1 MPSTTEGISEG
12 KNLLFYSLINF
23 YMNLSKGGSLN
34 LVKADGSALSKARVG
49 LSWDVKPG
57 VTADLDLFIVGPSK
71 STDDVAYFGKKDGI
85 KGVILSDDNRTGEGD
100 GDDEFAKFDATVTT
114 DGVYTICLNIYN
126 GGVNFDQVANP
137 KVTVYNDETNEVLA
151 TFELGQGGAHNG
163 FIVGTLTD
171 AGDTYVFTAKGD
183 AVNGNI
189 EEIVK
194 SL

>member
-1 MPSTTEGISEG
+1 
-12 KNLLFYSLINF
+12 
-23 YMNLSKGGSLN
+23 MNLSKGGTLD
-34 LVKADGSALSKARVG
+34 LKKPDGSALSKVRVG
-49 LSWDVKPG
+49 LSWDVKAG
-57 VTADLDLFIVGPSK
+57 VTADLDLFVVGPSK
-71 STDDVAYFGKKDGI
+71 STSDVAYFGNKTAI
-85 KGVILSDDNRTGEGD
+85 KGVQLSDDNRTGEGD
-100 GDDEFAKFDATVTT
+100 GDDEFAKFDATVTG

-126 GGVNFDQVANP
+126 SGVNFDQVANP
-137 KVTVYNDETNEVLA
+137 KATVYNDETNDVLA